1 LEPDPG
7 VAAVKDLDAAQLSS
21 PSRVTLR
28 IDEALAAAD
37 VAIVIPIHNAAPFL
51 KRSLDSVVGQKAVKA
66 CALLVDDGSH
76 DSSACI
82 MREYIR
88 RYPDVFFGF
97 STMNCGTGP
106 ARNLALAEIFKHAP
120 PEVADR
126 LFISFLDAD
135 DWLEANALHTLYL
148 AIKKTGSEIAICDHT
163 CHGADGPK
171 LVKGFWG
178 SDVADAADR
187 LRNSNVFTVWGKLFA
202 LQLFSGKTFPS
213 LTHED
218 AALTPLIVRNAYK
231 VAYIPHSLYNYA
243 LRTDSK
249 TGCGDFYLKPD
260 ILTAIMHLLDAALE
274 SKDDLLLSFTMQYY
288 CNILA
293 EYKNKSIDEYGG
305 FEEQNRLLIK
315 RLSNRSVEHFQNHA
329 ISLIQTRQST

>member
-1 LEPDPG
+1 
-7 VAAVKDLDAAQLSS
+7 V
-21 PSRVTLR
+21 
-28 IDEALAAAD
+28 AD
-37 VAIVIPIHNAAPFL
+37 VAVVIPIHNAAPFL

-120 PEVADR
+120 PKVADR

-135 DWLEANALHTLYL
+135 DWLEADALHTLYL
-148 AIKKTGSEIAICDHT
+148 AIKKNGSEMAICDHT
-163 CHGADGPK
+163 CHGADGPR

-178 SDVADAADR
+178 SDPDDAEDR
-187 LRNSNVFTVWGKLFA
+187 LCKSNVYTAWGKLFA
-202 LQLFSGKTFPS
+202 LQLFEGRRFPS
-213 LTHED
+213 IVHED
-218 AALTPLIVRNAYK
+218 VAIAPLIIRNARK
-231 VAYIPHSLYNYA
+231 VAYVSRSLYNYL
-243 LRTDSK
+243 LRPDST

-260 ILTAIMHLLDAALE
+260 IFTAIMHLLDAALE

-293 EYKNKSIDEYGG
+293 EYKNKGIDEYHA

-315 RLSNRSVEHFQNHA
+315 RLSDRSVEHFQNHA
-329 ISLIQTRQST
+329 ISLIQARQSTSNACVAPAA